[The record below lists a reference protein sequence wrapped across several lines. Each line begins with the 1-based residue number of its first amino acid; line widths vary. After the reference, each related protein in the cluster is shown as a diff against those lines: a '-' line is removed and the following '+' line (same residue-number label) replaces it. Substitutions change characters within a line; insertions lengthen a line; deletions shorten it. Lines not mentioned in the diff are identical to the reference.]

1 MRFFLISLVISTVL
15 GLLSCTSAQRTP
27 SSIVTDEDRIVRI
40 QEIDLE
46 LSQYWN
52 NDWRYSQKL
61 FQVAPSKVMTSNA
74 PLFDLSK
81 ISDPKIRAEIQRLQ
95 NERQSLRDSLAHKF
109 EARDWNGLGPWFQST
124 FRRPL
129 FEKQEV
135 ISITD
140 LEEFRLN
147 GKSNNP
153 FPIEHRFFADYSL
166 RFKNEIR
173 TENGVFAKDKEDRIH
188 KRSLKAR
195 LECDGDII
203 APPKYFW
210 LSEERTRIFE
220 FNWYYANENAQNIAV
235 KFSSNVSQCQFRYYD
250 PESASTWTNG
260 IRLASLRDVSPEWM
274 KLTQQIDI
282 CPQVADGFG
291 KTPEGFFWSQDF
303 NFDTCPETF
312 ETYTNLRDPYVAMNR
327 RVISLTGSPLQR
339 RDFDGKNPMAPL
351 NFSKA
356 PQFDIL
362 WVSSL
367 NFSADFSG
375 MVTARAIRYH
385 AEKGTQVRILV
396 PQVTMTRKDREIVA
410 WLMRD
415 LPNVKVQYY
424 KYSVTDDNDGTW
436 FDRLHRVNHTKLLL
450 GYSLREP
457 SANFLI
463 TGGRNIRDS
472 YIFPETP
479 FYRAYKNLKN
489 YGDGEEPY
497 IYYNDFEI
505 ELRGTGIVK
514 HTLAQM
520 LNFWNREPSTQR
532 FRSTNVNIPVSGSK
546 DLVSKLTALPK
557 AQPLVRHVMSLPYFD
572 GYQLERFYI
581 EMIDS
586 AQKELLLT
594 TPYFRPSVAIS
605 AALDR
610 AHARGVNIKVV
621 TRIHLAGDGTP
632 QIAEEVNKE
641 GINRH
646 LKNIMIYE
654 WTENTSIMHAKI
666 LVIDGKLSFISSV
679 NLNRRSF
686 IHDTESG
693 VLLLHEPTATNLRKE
708 FFSYLNRSRLL
719 TAQEKIGWISGQLI
733 DWADSY
739 F

>member
-1 MRFFLISLVISTVL
+1 MRGLLISFTISIL
-15 GLLSCTSAQRTP
+15 FGLLACTSAQRGP
-27 SSIVTDEDRIVRI
+27 SSIQTDEDRIVRI
-40 QEIDLE
+40 QEIDLQ

-61 FQVAPSKVMTSNA
+61 FQVAPSQVMTSNA

-81 ISDPKIRAEIQRLQ
+81 ISDPQIRSQISVLLS
-95 NERQSLRDSLAHKF
+95 ERQSLRDSLSRKF
-109 EARDWNGLGPWFQST
+109 DVRGWSGVGPWFQST

-129 FEKQEV
+129 FEKQEI
-135 ISITD
+135 ISIKD
-140 LEEFRLN
+140 LEEYRLS
-147 GKSNNP
+147 GKSVNP
-153 FPIEHRFFADYSL
+153 FPLEHRFFADYSV
-166 RFKNEIR
+166 RFKNEMV
-173 TENGVFAKDKEDRIH
+173 TERGAFAKDKDDRIN
-188 KRSLKAR
+188 KRFLKAR
-195 LECDGDII
+195 LECDGDIL
-203 APPKYFW
+203 APGKFFW
-210 LSEERTRIFE
+210 QGRQRVRSYD
-220 FNWYYANENAQNIAV
+220 FNWYYSNENNQ
-235 KFSSNVSQCQFRYYD
+235 NVSVQFDLNVSRCQFKYYD
-250 PESASTWTNG
+250 PEHASTWTNG
-260 IRLASLRDVSPEWM
+260 FPLASLREISPEWM

-282 CPQVADGFG
+282 CPQLADGMG
-291 KTPEGFFWSQDF
+291 KNPDGFFWMQDF
-303 NFDTCPETF
+303 NFTTCPQTF
-312 ETYTNLRDPYVAMNR
+312 DKYTNLRDPYLAMNR
-327 RVISLTGSPLQR
+327 RVISLTGSPLNR
-339 RDFDGKNPMAPL
+339 LDFNNKFPMAPL
-351 NFSKA
+351 NFDKA
-356 PQFDIL
+356 PRFDII
-362 WVSSL
+362 WISSL

-375 MVTARAIRYH
+375 MVTARAVRYH
-385 AEKGTQVRILV
+385 AERGTQVRILV
-396 PQVTMTRKDREIVA
+396 PQVTMTRKDREIVN

-424 KYSVTDDNDGTW
+424 KYSVTDDGDGTW

-450 GYSLREP
+450 GYSSTQP
-457 SANFLI
+457 DANFLI

-489 YGDGEEPY
+489 YGDGEEAY

-505 ELRGTGIVK
+505 ELRGSDVVK

-520 LNFWNREPSTQR
+520 LNFWNREGSTHR
-532 FRSTNVNIPVSGSK
+532 FRSSNVNIPITGNK
-546 DLVSKLTALPK
+546 ELVGRLNTLPK
-557 AQPLVRHVMSLPYFD
+557 TTPMVRHIMSLPYFD

-610 AHARGVNIKVV
+610 AHARGVNVKVV

-646 LKNIMIYE
+646 LKNVMIYE
-654 WTENTSIMHAKI
+654 WTESNSIMHAKI
-666 LVIDGKLSFISSV
+666 LVIDGKLSFVSSV

-693 VLLLHEPTATNLRKE
+693 VLILHEPTSQDLRKE
-708 FFSYLNRSRLL
+708 VLSYLSRSRLL
-719 TAQEKIGWISGQLI
+719 TTEEKIGWISGHLI

>member
-1 MRFFLISLVISTVL
+1 MRFFLNSLIISTIL
-15 GLLSCTSAQRTP
+15 ATMGCTSTQRAP
-27 SSIVTDEDRIVRI
+27 SSITTDEERIVRI
-40 QEIDLE
+40 QEIDLQ

-61 FQVAPSKVMTSNA
+61 FQVAPTMVMTSSA

-81 ISDPKIRAEIQRLQ
+81 ISDPKVRSQIQTLL
-95 NERQSLRDSLAHKF
+95 NERSNLRETLGQKF
-109 EARDWNGLGPWFQST
+109 ENRSWSGVGPWFQST

-135 ISITD
+135 ISIRD
-140 LEEFRLN
+140 LHEFRLD
-147 GKSNNP
+147 GTAINP
-153 FPIEHRFFADYSL
+153 FPLEHRLFANYSL
-166 RFKNEIR
+166 QFKNEIP
-173 TENGVFAKDKEDRIH
+173 TNSDVFAKDKDDRVR
-188 KRSLKAR
+188 KKSLKAR

-203 APPKYFW
+203 APSKYFW
-210 LSEERTRIFE
+210 RADERTRVFD
-220 FNWYYANENAQNIAV
+220 FDWFYAKEGGQKISV
-235 KFSSNVSQCQFRYYD
+235 KFSPMVTQCQFRYYD
-250 PESASTWTNG
+250 PEQSSSWSNG
-260 IRLASLRDVSPEWM
+260 LPLTSLNSLSSEWVEM
-274 KLTQQIDI
+274 AQQIDA
-282 CPQVADGFG
+282 CPLISGMG
-291 KTPEGFFWSQDF
+291 KNPEGFFWSQDF
-303 NFDTCPETF
+303 NFNTCPETF
-312 ETYTNLRDPYVAMNR
+312 DKYTNLRNPFVAMNR
-327 RVISLTGSPLQR
+327 RVVSLTGSPLLTK
-339 RDFDGKNPMAPL
+339 DFEQKNPMATL

-356 PQFDIL
+356 PQFDII
-362 WVSSL
+362 WVASL

-385 AEKGTQVRILV
+385 AERGTQVRILV
-396 PQVTMTRKDREIVA
+396 PQVTMTKKDREIVT

-424 KYSVTDDNDGTW
+424 KYTVTDDKDGTW
-436 FDRLHRVNHTKLLL
+436 FDRFHRVNHTKLLL
-450 GYSLREP
+450 GYSSKNP
-457 SANFLI
+457 AANFMI

-479 FYRAYKNLKN
+479 FYRAYKHLKN

-497 IYYNDFEI
+497 IYYNDFDI
-505 ELRGTGIVK
+505 ELRGTDIVK

-520 LNFWNREPSTQR
+520 VNFWNREPDTHR
-532 FRSTNVNIPVSGSK
+532 FRSTNVNFPVRAEK
-546 DLVSKLTALPK
+546 DMVKRLNTLPK
-557 AQPLVRHVMSLPYFD
+557 SKPVVRHIMSLPYFD

-581 EMIDS
+581 EMIES
-586 AQKELLLT
+586 AQKEILLT

-654 WTENTSIMHAKI
+654 WTDNNSIMHAKI
-666 LVIDGKLSFISSV
+666 LVIDSKLSFLSSV

-693 VLLLHEPTATNLRKE
+693 ALILHEPTALDLRRE
-708 FFSYLNRSRLL
+708 VLSYLSRSRLL

-733 DWADSY
+733 DWGDSY